1 MNIQKILTA
10 LVILIVLTGLFSG
23 IAAAKNEKIEQ
34 DREYNNIKDDAKQED
49 ESCSDDS
56 GAEDV
61 REEVVGLSPDGK
73 ELLIKRMTVYHEKK
87 SGDAKVNPN
96 DVKINGNGKNIN
108 IQPAVLRCYS
118 LMGIK
123 WTTFPV
129 RYTINPTNPQGL
141 TQTFI
146 TNAFSKSTRAWDD
159 ATSRALFG
167 AYTVDSSAPF
177 GVVDG
182 KNAMVFGNNYPTVG
196 VIAVTYT
203 WYYSISR
210 RIVEFDISFETD
222 YTWGDAMADSS
233 KMDVQNI
240 ATHEIGHG
248 VGLKDLYTTTCA
260 EETMFGYASY
270 GETKKRSLNAGDILG
285 IRAIYG

>member
-1 MNIQKILTA
+1 MNLRKIVTA
-10 LVILIVLTGLFSG
+10 FVILIVLTGLFSG
-23 IAAAKNEKIEQ
+23 VAAAKNEKKEQ
-34 DREYNNIKDDAKQED
+34 DKEYSNVKDEADQND

-56 GAEDV
+56 GTEDV
-61 REEVVGLSPDGK
+61 REDVAGLSPDGK
-73 ELLIKRMTVYHEKK
+73 ELLIKRTTVYHEKK
-87 SGDAKVNPN
+87 SGDAKVKPN
-96 DVKINGNGKNIN
+96 DVKINGKN
-108 IQPAVLRCYS
+108 IQPAILRCYS

-129 RYTINPTNPQGL
+129 TYTINPTNPQGL
-141 TQTFI
+141 DESFI
-146 TNAFSKSTRAWDD
+146 TGALSQSTKSWDD

-182 KNAMVFGNNYPTVG
+182 KNAMVFGNNYPTAG

-222 YTWGDAMADSS
+222 YQWGDAAVYPT
-233 KMDVQNI
+233 KMDVQDI

-248 VGLKDLYTTTCA
+248 VGLKDLYNTCK
-260 EETMFGYASY
+260 EETMYGYASY
-270 GETKKRSLNAGDILG
+270 GETKKRTLNAGDIAG
-285 IRAIYG
+285 IKAIYG